1 MKIQVFT
8 GKKCP
13 KCPAAKQVAS
23 KVAKERKIEYEELD
37 IEEHM
42 LDALQL
48 QIASTPSIVIDDDV
62 IYRGEIPSKEELE
75 KVVIAHEKS
84 REL

>member
-13 KCPAAKQVAS
+13 KCPAAKQVCQ
-23 KVAKERKIEYEELD
+23 KVAKEKKLEYEELD

-62 IYRGEIPSKEELE
+62 VFRGDVPSKEDLE
-75 KVVIAHEKS
+75 KAVIAHEKS